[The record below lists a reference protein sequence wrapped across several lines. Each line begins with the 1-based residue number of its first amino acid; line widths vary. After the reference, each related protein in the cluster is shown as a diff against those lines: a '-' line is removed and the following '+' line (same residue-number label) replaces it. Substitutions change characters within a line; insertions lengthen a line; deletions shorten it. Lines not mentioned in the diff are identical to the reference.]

1 VTDNR
6 DTSRRVIDLATGV
19 LVALRGCSEREA
31 FEELAAAVQRT
42 GVGIGSLAAALVA
55 LAGGR
60 PGPVPNT
67 SQALDVWGDLLAAGV
82 YRHGSELGALTAAH
96 GAGASPGLNSTAP
109 RAISAAPIA
118 ADR

>member
-1 VTDNR
+1 MENR

-19 LVALRGCSEREA
+19 L
-31 FEELAAAVQRT
+31 
-42 GVGIGSLAAALVA
+42 
-55 LAGGR
+55 
-60 PGPVPNT
+60 
-67 SQALDVWGDLLAAGV
+67 

-109 RAISAAPIA
+109 RVISAAPIT